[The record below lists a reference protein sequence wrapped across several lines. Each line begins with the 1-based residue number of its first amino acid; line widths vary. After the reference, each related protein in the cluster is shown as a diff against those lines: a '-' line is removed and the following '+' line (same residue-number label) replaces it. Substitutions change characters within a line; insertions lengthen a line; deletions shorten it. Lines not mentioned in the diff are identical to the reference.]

1 MPKRFSLNLL
11 VLFYTL
17 DILLTGGVLR
27 LAGIARHRLPY
38 GEPFPVRETQLP
50 LGAFLMVA
58 VIWSLCFFLLS
69 VYDANRVIHA
79 VDEFQ
84 RVAAGIAL
92 ATFVFA
98 GAIYLAHYRVPRLL
112 FLYFFAGDLTVLL
125 GYRAIVRVVHRLRN
139 RVRPH
144 YTTRVLIVGAG
155 SLGRDVA
162 QALGEYGWAGLH
174 VAGFLDDDPHKQGR
188 QVAGP
193 STALRRGSGQGSGRS
208 FPVLGNLDQAG
219 EIVQAH
225 GVDEVIIALPMKAH
239 NRLANLVAELWKL
252 PVRIKVV
259 PDYSALVF
267 TRATFESLGDV
278 PLIGLREPAID
289 DFHRFIKRLF
299 DLILG
304 AALLILL
311 SPLLAIIALLIRL
324 DSEGP
329 VIFKQQ
335 RIGENGR
342 LFGMYK
348 FRSMVPDADE
358 RLEEIVQ
365 TTPDG
370 AIVHKIKDDPR
381 VTRVGRM
388 LRQFSLD
395 ELPQLFNVLKGDMS
409 LVGPRP
415 ELPWLVEKYEP
426 WQRQRFSVPQG
437 ITGWWQVNGRSDKP
451 MHLHTEEDLYYIQ
464 NYSLWLDLQILWR
477 TVGAVLKRR
486 GAF

>member
-11 VLFYTL
+11 VLFYIL

-27 LAGIARHRLPY
+27 LAGIARHRLPF

-50 LGAFLMVA
+50 LSAYLMVA
-58 VIWSLCFFLLS
+58 IIWSLCFFLLS

-84 RVAAGIAL
+84 RVTAAIAL

-125 GYRAIVRVVHRLRN
+125 GYRAIVRIVHRLRN
-139 RVRPH
+139 RVRPR

-155 SLGRDVA
+155 TLGRDVA

-174 VAGFLDDDPHKQGR
+174 VAGFLDDDPQKQGC
-188 QVAGP
+188 QVAG
-193 STALRRGSGQGSGRS
+193 
-208 FPVLGNLDQAG
+208 FPVLAG
-219 EIVQAH
+219 IDRACDIVQSH
-225 GVDEVIIALPMKAH
+225 QIEDVIIALPMKAH
-239 NRLANLVAELWKL
+239 TRLANLVAELWKL

-304 AALLILL
+304 VVLLILL
-311 SPLLAIIALLIRL
+311 SPLLALIALLIRL